1 MSSHQNKHIQAIK
14 LGFTCSQKWEDM
26 EPVSGGRY
34 CQGCQKDVID
44 FTQLSNQEIIGYFEQ
59 KSKVKTCGHFGEEQL
74 YQLNKSLKQ
83 PPRTSLQPSLSTLV
97 LGTLLTASSCQTSKT
112 INHSNCK
119 GHKSRYEIV
128 DKSINKRDTASAE
141 IIGTI
146 ISEDN
151 EPLSD
156 VFIQI
161 GETNI
166 GAVSDLDGE
175 FKLVVPT
182 DLRQAKVLTTNYVG
196 FERLQINLD
205 EVTNKKIKITLVDD
219 PNLLTG
225 EVVVVRP
232 SFPKRIWQRIFR

>member
-1 MSSHQNKHIQAIK
+1 
-14 LGFTCSQKWEDM
+14 M

>member
-1 MSSHQNKHIQAIK
+1 MSRNQNKHIQAIK
-14 LGFTCSQKWEDM
+14 LGFTFSQKWEDM

-44 FTQLSNQEIIGYFEQ
+44 FTQLSNQEIIDYFEQ
-59 KSKVKTCGHFGEEQL
+59 KSKVKTCGHFSEEQL
-74 YQLNKSLKQ
+74 KQLKKSLEQSQK
-83 PPRTSLQPSLSTLV
+83 TSLQPSLSTLV

-119 GHKSRYEIV
+119 DHKSHYEIV
-128 DKSINKRDTASAE
+128 DKSIDKKDTASAE

-146 ISEDN
+146 TSEDN

-166 GAVSDLDGE
+166 GAVSNLNGE
-175 FKLVVPT
+175 FRLVVPT
-182 DLRQAKVLTTNYVG
+182 DLIQAKVLTTNYVG
-196 FERLQINLD
+196 FERLQIDLD
-205 EVTNKKIKITLVDD
+205 EVTDKKIKITLIDD

>member
-1 MSSHQNKHIQAIK
+1 MSNNQNKHIQAIK
-14 LGFTCSQKWEDM
+14 LGFTCSQQWEDM

-34 CQGCQKDVID
+34 CQDCQKEVID

-59 KSKVKTCGHFGEEQL
+59 KRNIKTCGYFNEEQL
-74 YQLNKSLKQ
+74 NQLNRGLKQ
-83 PPRTSLQPSLSTLV
+83 PPRTTLQQSLSTLA

-119 GHKSRYEIV
+119 GHKSHYEIV
-128 DKSINKRDTASAE
+128 NKSIDKKDTTNTE
-141 IIGTI
+141 IVGTVV
-146 ISEDN
+146 SEDN
-151 EPLSD
+151 EPLPD
-156 VFIQI
+156 VVIQI
-161 GETNI
+161 GETTI

-175 FKLVVPT
+175 FRLVVPT
-182 DLRQAKVLTTNYVG
+182 DLMQAKVLNTKYLG
-196 FERLQINLD
+196 FENLQINLD
-205 EVTNKKIKITLVDD
+205 EITDKKIKITLVDD